1 MKTINNKYNRYIGHV
16 AHYMK
21 STTEKGKRRARL
33 ETLGVGRR
41 EAVCSMKLECRG

>member
-1 MKTINNKYNRYIGHV
+1 MKIINNKYNRYIGHMV
-16 AHYMK
+16 HYVK

-41 EAVCSMKLECRG
+41 EAGRSMKPKYRG